1 MSELVAVTSKLPPLV
16 PVGGRNAKHRLG
28 AFLAWQSGRGG
39 HWYDP
44 PDLAAYRDHL
54 LTIYS
59 PPSARAHLSTVRAA
73 YRRMVTDNGTRDLVE
88 LEVRIEAEREQKDL
102 TPADVEA
109 LVNRTLQRLANA
121 IEPEASSVKV
131 AVVQDRVDSE
141 ALRLTPEQAGA
152 LLASPGTATI
162 RGLRD
167 TATIGMLLCT
177 GIREAELCGLDVADL
192 RQKIG
197 GELCLHVREGKGN
210 KTRAVPYGAL
220 DWVVVLVQ
228 AWLDAAGIVDGPVF
242 RGFWKGGQTVRPD
255 RLSVR
260 AVGDILGAHPV
271 TIEGKLRIARPHDL
285 RRTFAAI
292 QYAAGVDLEAIRQNL
307 GHARIETTLAYIGPL
322 DAQKRRG
329 RAVIP
334 FDLSALYK
342 QGELE
347 VGE

>member
-1 MSELVAVTSKLPPLV
+1 MSELVAVTKGTPPLV

-28 AFLAWQSGRGG
+28 VFLAWQSEHGG
-39 HWYDP
+39 QWFDP

-54 LTIYS
+54 LTVYS
-59 PPSARAHLSTVRAA
+59 PLSARAHLSTVRAA
-73 YRRMVTDNGTRDLVE
+73 YRRMLTDNSTRDLVE
-88 LEVRIEAEREQKDL
+88 LEVRLEAEREQKTL

-109 LVNRTLQRLANA
+109 LVNRTLQRLTNA
-121 IEPEASSVKV
+121 IEPKASSVKV
-131 AVVQDRVDSE
+131 TTVQDTVDSE

-167 TATIGMLLCT
+167 TATIGLLLCT
-177 GIREAELCGLDVADL
+177 GVREAELCGLDVADL
-192 RQKIG
+192 RQRLG
-197 GELCLHVREGKGN
+197 GELVLHVRHGKGD
-210 KTRAVPYGAL
+210 KARAVPYGAL

-228 AWLDAAGIVDGPVF
+228 AWLDAAGIIDGPVF

-260 AVGDILGAHPV
+260 AVGDILSAHPV
-271 TIEGKLRIARPHDL
+271 TIEGKLRIAKPHDL
-285 RRTFAAI
+285 RRTYAAI

-307 GHARIETTLAYIGPL
+307 GHALMKTTLQYIGPL

-347 VGE
+347 VGG